1 MNIITY
7 NARGLGRGVKWP
19 AIRRLVNK
27 QHVDMLCI
35 QETKKELIDRDICHA
50 LWGDPDVQWA
60 DQPATHTAGGILCLW
75 SEKVFRMERKIIG
88 PGYVMMSGKWIQEDQ
103 SVNIVSVYSPCD
115 IQGKRVLWEAI
126 KQLKCQ
132 HHDGLWCILGDFN
145 CTRNHTERFGTCH
158 RSLENIGSRE
168 FNGWIEDLEVDEPPW
183 VGSKFTWETSGS
195 QRR

>member
-75 SEKVFRMERKIIG
+75 SDKVFDDVEDAFSIIDSE
-88 PGYVMMSGKWIQEDQ
+88 V
-103 SVNIVSVYSPCD
+103 
-115 IQGKRVLWEAI
+115 
-126 KQLKCQ
+126 
-132 HHDGLWCILGDFN
+132 WCGGELSE
-145 CTRNHTERFGTCH
+145 CP
-158 RSLENIGSRE
+158 RE
-168 FNGWIEDLEVDEPPW
+168 EL
-183 VGSKFTWETSGS
+183 
-195 QRR
+195 